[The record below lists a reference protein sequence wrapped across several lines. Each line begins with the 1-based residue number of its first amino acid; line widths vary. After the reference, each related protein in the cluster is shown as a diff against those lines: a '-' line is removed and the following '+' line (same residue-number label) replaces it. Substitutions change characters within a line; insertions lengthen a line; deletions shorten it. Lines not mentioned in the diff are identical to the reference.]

1 MDVMRQFRDSASLV
15 VKTLTVD
22 QLEQLDLAI
31 IARDPPTYTACYKQF
46 QLRDLGISF
55 DVFYRYA
62 RKLRTNLR
70 AAALANQNVPDPDN
84 SEALLPKLVCQRM
97 VETLLT
103 EKLSPR
109 ALLRLAESYRMT
121 AQIELQRR
129 RLDIAEEMTIHRIG
143 VAADQRP
150 QLPAPESNAAP
161 PPPPNAPNEQPEQS
175 EDDAPISA

>member
-1 MDVMRQFRDSASLV
+1 MRQYRDSASLI
-15 VKTLTVD
+15 VKTLTLD

-31 IARDPPTYTACYKQF
+31 VTRDPPTYTACYKQF
-46 QLRDLGISF
+46 QLTDLGISF

-70 AAALANQNVPDPDN
+70 AAALAQYNVPDPDN
-84 SEALLPKLVCQRM
+84 SETLLPKLVCQRM

-121 AQIELQRR
+121 AQIEIQRR
-129 RLDIAEEMTIHRIG
+129 RLDIAEEMSIHRIAT
-143 VAADQRP
+143 AAEPIP
-150 QLPAPESNAAP
+150 QLPAPQAQRAHVNPDDDSP
-161 PPPPNAPNEQPEQS
+161 VTTDPSTDLSPEPS
-175 EDDAPISA
+175 P

>member
-1 MDVMRQFRDSASLV
+1 MDALRQFRDGASLI

-31 IARDPPTYTACYKQF
+31 ISRDPPTYTACYKQF
-46 QLRDLGISF
+46 ELGDHGISF

-70 AAALANQNVPDPDN
+70 AAALAQYNVPDPDN

-121 AQIELQRR
+121 AQIEIQRR
-129 RLDIAEEMTIHRIG
+129 RLDIAEEVAVHRIG
-143 VAADQRP
+143 VAADQQH
-150 QLPAPESNAAP
+150 QLPVPESNAAL
-161 PPPPNAPNEQPEQS
+161 PPPPNAPN
-175 EDDAPISA
+175 